1 MSPIGRLENH
11 IFVLDPKMLFTAL
24 SNHFI
29 TYLPAP
35 PTSTLKRPL
44 RFHEKGVE
52 WRHLF
57 FKESL
62 AVFPTKNPLEAGG
75 RTLN

>member
-24 SNHFI
+24 SNHFFLL
-29 TYLPAP
+29 TCP

-57 FKESL
+57 FKESP
-62 AVFPTKNPLEAGG
+62 AMFPTKNPLEAGG